1 MQYRGLNELREMY
14 LKFFETKG
22 HLRLPSFSL
31 IPQNDPSLLLINS
44 GMAPMKPYFTGEQE
58 PPRHRVTTCQK
69 CIRTGDIENVGKT
82 ARHGTFFEMLGNFS
96 FGDYFKKEA
105 IAWSWEFLTS
115 PDWVGIDP
123 DRLYPSIYQ
132 DDEEAF
138 EIWNKD
144 IGIPA
149 ERIFR
154 FGKEDNFWEHG
165 SGPCGPCS
173 EIYYDRG
180 PEYGC
185 GKPGCTVG
193 CDCDRYMEVWNN
205 VFSQFD
211 NDGHGNYTELKQ
223 KNIDT
228 GMGLERLA
236 CVVQG
241 VGSLFDVDTV
251 RNITNKVS
259 EIADKHYGDSEKTD
273 VSLRVIT
280 DHIRSTVMMICDG
293 VIPSNEGRGYVLRRL
308 LRRAARHGKLLGID
322 RPFLS
327 DVATTVIQ
335 ESGGAYPELVEKQ
348 KYIHKVIENEEASFN
363 KTIDSGLSI
372 LNERIAAANGK
383 ELPAAD
389 AFQLYDTYGFPID
402 LTLEILEEQ
411 GMTTDRD
418 EFDRLMNEQRER
430 AREDRKKMGDLGWQ
444 SEDLGLDKSI
454 KTRFDGYETLG
465 EAAKVLAIVNE
476 GEPSGAAAKGEKIT
490 VVLDHTPFYAE
501 MGGQIGDHGVLAGK
515 NGVVTVSDVQKTKDG
530 KYMHIG
536 VVTEGEI
543 SVEDEVEAKVDPAYR
558 QAICRAHTTTH
569 LLQKALRKVLGDH
582 VEQAGSY
589 TANDHIRFDFTHFA
603 ALTPEE
609 LEQVEELVNE
619 AILAGS
625 PVITEEMSIDE
636 AKKKGAMALF
646 GEKYGEVVRVVQAG
660 DSVELCGGTHLDNT
674 AKAGM
679 CKIISEASVAAGVR
693 RIEAVTGKAVL
704 DYLNE
709 RQHIL
714 NEAASALKTSPNE
727 LAAKVEQTMA
737 DLRAMN
743 KQVEKLNGKI
753 ASMQMVDLFNVS
765 RDVKGVNVVATKL
778 EDATPDVLRTMG
790 DDIKEKAPNMVA
802 VLSSVNGEK
811 VSLLCVCGA
820 EAVKKG
826 AHAGKIIKEVAKIVG
841 GGGGGRPDSATAGG
855 KNPAK
860 LEEALEAVNNI
871 VDAML

>member
-1 MQYRGLNELREMY
+1 
-14 LKFFETKG
+14 
-22 HLRLPSFSL
+22 
-31 IPQNDPSLLLINS
+31 
-44 GMAPMKPYFTGEQE
+44 
-58 PPRHRVTTCQK
+58 
-69 CIRTGDIENVGKT
+69 
-82 ARHGTFFEMLGNFS
+82 
-96 FGDYFKKEA
+96 
-105 IAWSWEFLTS
+105 
-115 PDWVGIDP
+115 
-123 DRLYPSIYQ
+123 
-132 DDEEAF
+132 
-138 EIWNKD
+138 
-144 IGIPA
+144 
-149 ERIFR
+149 
-154 FGKEDNFWEHG
+154 
-165 SGPCGPCS
+165 
-173 EIYYDRG
+173 
-180 PEYGC
+180 
-185 GKPGCTVG
+185 
-193 CDCDRYMEVWNN
+193 MEVWNN

-259 EIADKHYGDSEKTD
+259 EIAGKHYGDSEKTD
-273 VSLRVIT
+273 ISLRVIT

-327 DVATTVIQ
+327 EVATTVIQ

-372 LNERIAAANGK
+372 LNERIAAADGK

-411 GMTTDRD
+411 GMTTNRE

-465 EAAKVLAIVNE
+465 ESAKVLAIVNE

-515 NGVVTVSDVQKTKDG
+515 NGVVTVFDVQKTKDG

-543 SVEDEVEAKVDPAYR
+543 SVEDEVEAKVDAEYR
-558 QAICRAHTTTH
+558 QAICRAHTSTH

-609 LEQVEELVNE
+609 LTQVENLVNE
-619 AILAGS
+619 AILAGR

-646 GEKYGEVVRVVQAG
+646 GEKYGAVVRVVQAG

-679 CKIISEASVAAGVR
+679 FKIISEASVAAGVR
-693 RIEAVTGKAVL
+693 RIEAITGKAVL
-704 DYLNE
+704 DFINE

-714 NEAASALKTSPNE
+714 NETAAALKTSPNE

-737 DLRAMN
+737 DLRTMS
-743 KQVEKLNGKI
+743 KKVEKLNGKI

-778 EDATPDVLRTMG
+778 EDATADVLRTMG
-790 DDIKEKAPNMVA
+790 DGIKEKAPNMVA

-811 VSLLCVCGA
+811 VNLLCVCGA

>member
-1 MQYRGLNELREMY
+1 
-14 LKFFETKG
+14 
-22 HLRLPSFSL
+22 
-31 IPQNDPSLLLINS
+31 
-44 GMAPMKPYFTGEQE
+44 
-58 PPRHRVTTCQK
+58 
-69 CIRTGDIENVGKT
+69 
-82 ARHGTFFEMLGNFS
+82 MLGNFS

-115 PDWVGIDP
+115 PEWVGIDP
-123 DRLYPSIYQ
+123 DRLYPSIYV
-132 DDEEAF
+132 DDDEAF

-211 NDGHGNYTELKQ
+211 NDGNGNYTELKQ

-259 EIADKHYGDSEKTD
+259 EIAGKHYGDSEKTD
-273 VSLRVIT
+273 ISLRVIT

-327 DVATTVIQ
+327 EVATTVIQ

-372 LNERIAAANGK
+372 LNERIAAADGK

-411 GMTTDRD
+411 GMTTNRD

-465 EAAKVLAIVNE
+465 ESAKVLAIVNE

-501 MGGQIGDHGVLAGK
+501 MGGQIGDHGVLVGK
-515 NGVVTVSDVQKTKDG
+515 NGAVTVSDVQKTKDG

-543 SVEDEVEAKVDPAYR
+543 SVEDEVEAKVDAEYR
-558 QAICRAHTTTH
+558 QAICRAHTSTH
-569 LLQKALRKVLGDH
+569 LLQKALRTVLGDH

-609 LEQVEELVNE
+609 LSQVENLVNE

-646 GEKYGEVVRVVQAG
+646 GEKYGAVVRVVQAG

-679 CKIISEASVAAGVR
+679 FKIIGEASVAAGVR
-693 RIEAVTGKAVL
+693 RIEAITGKAVL
-704 DYLNE
+704 DFINE

-714 NEAASALKTSPNE
+714 NETAAALKTSPNE
-727 LAAKVEQTMA
+727 LAAKVEQTMS
-737 DLRAMN
+737 DLRAMS
-743 KQVEKLNGKI
+743 KKVEKLNGKI

-765 RDVKGVNVVATKL
+765 RDVKGVNVVSTKL
-778 EDATPDVLRTMG
+778 EDATADVLRTMG
-790 DDIKEKAPNMVA
+790 DGIKEKAPNMVA

-811 VSLLCVCGA
+811 VNLLCVCGA

>member
-1 MQYRGLNELREMY
+1 MQWTGLNELREKY
-14 LKFFETKG
+14 LSFFESKG
-22 HLRLPSFSL
+22 HLRLDSFPL
-31 IPQNDPSLLLINS
+31 VPKNDPSLLLINS
-44 GMAPMKPYFTGEQE
+44 GMAPMKKWFLAQEE

-69 CIRTGDIENVGKT
+69 CIRTPDIERVGIT

-96 FGDYFKKEA
+96 FQDYFKEEVIPWA
-105 IAWSWEFLTS
+105 WEFLTS
-115 PDWVGIDP
+115 DEWMAIPKDKLHISVYEEDDEAYDIWTKKVGIAP
-123 DRLYPSIYQ
+123 DHMVRL
-132 DDEEAF
+132 
-138 EIWNKD
+138 
-144 IGIPA
+144 
-149 ERIFR
+149 
-154 FGKEDNFWEHG
+154 GKEDNFWEHG

-173 EIYYDRG
+173 EIYFDRG

-185 GKPGCTVG
+185 GKPTCGVG
-193 CDCDRYMEVWNN
+193 CDCDRYMEIWNL

-211 NDGHGNYTELKQ
+211 ADGKGHYERLARP
-223 KNIDT
+223 NIDT

-236 CVVQG
+236 CVMQG
-241 VGSLFDVDTV
+241 VGNLFEVDTV
-251 RNITNKVS
+251 QSVLHHV
-259 EIADKHYGDSEKTD
+259 EHIAGKTYGENAKDDISI
-273 VSLRVIT
+273 RVIT
-280 DHIRSTVMMICDG
+280 DHIRSCTFMVSDG
-293 VIPSNEGRGYVLRRL
+293 ILPSNEGRGYVLRRL
-308 LRRAARHGKLLGID
+308 LRRAVRHGKLLGID
-322 RPFLS
+322 KPFMS
-327 DVATTVIQ
+327 DVASTVIK

-363 KTIDSGLSI
+363 KTIDSGLAI
-372 LNERIAAANGK
+372 LNDKIAASDGK
-383 ELPAAD
+383 ELSAAD

-402 LTLEILEEQ
+402 LTLEVLEEQ
-411 GMTTDRD
+411 GMTTSRE

-454 KTRFDGYETLG
+454 KTAFDGYDTL
-465 EAAKVLAIVNE
+465 EESAKILAIVNE
-476 GEPSGAAAKGEKIT
+476 GEVSGAAAKGEKIT
-490 VVLDHTPFYAE
+490 VVLDRTPFYAE
-501 MGGQIGDHGVLAGK
+501 MGGQIGDHGVITGK
-515 NGVVTVSDVQKTKDG
+515 NGAMTVSDVQKTKDG

-536 VVTEGEI
+536 VVTEGEL
-543 SVEDEVEAKVDPAYR
+543 SVEDEVTASVDAAYR
-558 QAICRAHTTTH
+558 QAICRAHTSTH

-609 LEQVEELVNE
+609 LAKVEELVND

-646 GEKYGEVVRVVQAG
+646 GEKYGQTVRVVQAG
-660 DSVELCGGTHLDNT
+660 DSIELCGGTHLDNT
-674 AKAGM
+674 AKAGSL
-679 CKIISEASVAAGVR
+679 KIIGEASVAAGVR

-704 DYLNE
+704 QMMNE
-709 RQHIL
+709 RQAVL
-714 NEAASALKTSPNE
+714 NEAAAALKTNPNE
-727 LAAKVEQTMA
+727 LVVKVEQQINDM
-737 DLRAMN
+737 RALN
-743 KQVEKLNGKI
+743 KKLEKMGAKV
-753 ASMQMVDLFNVS
+753 AAMRMVDLFNVS
-765 RDVKGVNVVATKL
+765 RDVKGVEVVATKL
-778 EDATPDVLRTMG
+778 DDASPEMLRTMG
-790 DDIKEKAPNMVA
+790 DDIKGKKDNMVA
-802 VLSSVNGEK
+802 VLSAVNGDK

-871 VDAML
+871 VDALL